1 MFYSSGNLLLAAE
14 IQKLLWILLVNHPKL
29 VVIQSCKN
37 PEETLNYH
45 LLPFHGSLISFCC
58 LSWGIKLILVFLS
71 WDFEPPVTGI
81 RFLSVS
87 CHWFY
92 KKWSIFL
99 FSAAKPSSE
108 HISDLGGFAIICMVA
123 VHSRKKAS
131 RYSWDHRLVG
141 RDCQRKMGCTTGQ
154 TYSVSTWKRNGCYK
168 MKQLGLALLT
178 GVMEITGLKWMEWCL
193 CGSGLRGVKLCFAVF
208 ME

>member
-71 WDFEPPVTGI
+71 WDIEPPVTGI

-87 CHWFY
+87 RHWFY

-108 HISDLGGFAIICMVA
+108 HISDLGGFARICMVA
-123 VHSRKKAS
+123 VHSRNQAS
-131 RYSWDHRLVG
+131 TYSWDGTVKG
-141 RDCQRKMGCTTGQ
+141 KWG
-154 TYSVSTWKRNGCYK
+154 
-168 MKQLGLALLT
+168 ALLGKRIQCLHERGMAVT
-178 GVMEITGLKWMEWCL
+178 KWSKWAWL
-193 CGSGLRGVKLCFAVF
+193 CSQVLWKSLVWNGWSDVYAEVV
-208 ME
+208 